1 MKKILI
7 IPCMLISSCTLF
19 SQVTVKQDVKDLIRK
34 SFTFFPVIKEKEQT
48 LVTAKEKMQLTELNK
63 YPDITADAGYTFV
76 QPKIELPINGEKFQ
90 FAPVHNVT
98 GSINATYALFDFGRL
113 KAAVERSKKDI
124 QLAQH
129 QVEFSK
135 CQLAYQVATIYYNIL
150 YLQKAIAI
158 EDSLLVYLQ
167 ENKQLIQTQLSNGTA
182 LKIDALSIQ
191 AAIDNENN
199 RRIDLAN
206 TLQKQVNLM
215 EYTTGTP
222 AKPTSA
228 GFDFQVSTENLL
240 QTLALAQQQNPEFSI
255 AKDKVQQSNADLAI
269 AQLADKPMIGV
280 RAGAG
285 IRNGYVPYVN
295 DLRFNY
301 LAGLSFTV
309 PIYNGGKAKQ
319 QQKLQQQQIVQQE
332 LAIET
337 LNNQYKKDLMQA
349 LADVNSAK
357 ERIKNTEGQIQQTK
371 AAEKLAYQQ
380 MKNGVG
386 THLEI
391 TQAGNRVQQASFT
404 RLQYEYQ
411 LCLAQLELARLM
423 GIKYWE
429 L

>member
-1 MKKILI
+1 MNRLILLPCLLI
-7 IPCMLISSCTLF
+7 TTIPVF
-19 SQVTVKQDVKDLIRK
+19 SQVTVKQDVKELIRK
-34 SFTFFPVIKEKEQT
+34 SFTFFPAIKEKEQT
-48 LVTAKEKMQLTELNK
+48 LVTAREKMQLTELNK
-63 YPDITADAGYTFV
+63 YPDVTADAGYTFV

-129 QVEFSK
+129 QVEYSK

-167 ENKQLIQTQLSNGTA
+167 ENKQLIQTQLNNGTA

-206 TLQKQVNLM
+206 NLQKQVNLL
-215 EYTTGTP
+215 EYTTGSP
-222 AKPTSA
+222 AMPTQA

-255 AKDKVQQSNADLAI
+255 ARDKIQQSNADLAI
-269 AQLADKPMIGV
+269 AKLADKPMVGA

-349 LADVNSAK
+349 LADVYSAK

-391 TQAGNRVQQASFT
+391 TQAGNQVQQASFT

-429 L
+429 

>member
-1 MKKILI
+1 MKRFLI

-90 FAPVHNVT
+90 FAPVHNLT

-215 EYTTGTP
+215 EYTTGTST
-222 AKPTSA
+222 KPTSA

-411 LCLAQLELARLM
+411 LCLSQLELARLM

>member
-1 MKKILI
+1 
-7 IPCMLISSCTLF
+7 MLISSCTLF

-34 SFTFFPVIKEKEQT
+34 SFTFFPAIKEKEQT

-215 EYTTGTP
+215 EYTTGSP
-222 AKPTSA
+222 AKPTQA
-228 GFDFQVSTENLL
+228 GFDFQVSTENVL
-240 QTLALAQQQNPEFSI
+240 QTLALAQQQNPEFAI

-411 LCLAQLELARLM
+411 LCLSQLELARLM

>member
-1 MKKILI
+1 
-7 IPCMLISSCTLF
+7 MLISSCTLF

-90 FAPVHNVT
+90 FAPVHNLT